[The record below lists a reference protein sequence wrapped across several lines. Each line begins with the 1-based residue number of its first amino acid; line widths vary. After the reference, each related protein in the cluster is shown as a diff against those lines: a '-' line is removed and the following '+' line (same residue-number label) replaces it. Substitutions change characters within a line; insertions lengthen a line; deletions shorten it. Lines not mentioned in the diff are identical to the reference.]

1 MIGLFWVVYLYWVY
15 VLNKVYSDV
24 YEKMF
29 SGNVY
34 YKKVWCVVLK
44 YNYLYKLVICVF
56 GLLIGLLNLIS
67 LRISFNI

>member
-34 YKKVWCVVLK
+34 DKKVWCVVLK